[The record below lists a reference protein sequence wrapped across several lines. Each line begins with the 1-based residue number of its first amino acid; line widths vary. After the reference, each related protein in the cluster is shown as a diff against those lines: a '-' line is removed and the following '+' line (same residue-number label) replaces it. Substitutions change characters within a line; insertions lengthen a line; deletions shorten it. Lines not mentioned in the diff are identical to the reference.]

1 MHGVLRDI
9 HQNLGRRP
17 SPVEPIYGHKHKSY
31 FTRAEVAELLEVSP
45 NTISRWVRGGKIPS
59 VLTPG
64 GRRRYPVEAI
74 TRLVQEFQQ
83 GGPDAPSAEQQR

>member
-1 MHGVLRDI
+1 MRAVLRGMR
-9 HQNLGRRP
+9 QKSGRRP
-17 SPVEPIYGHKHKSY
+17 GPVEPTYGHKYKSY

-74 TRLVQEFQQ
+74 VRLVREFRH
-83 GGPDAPSAEQQR
+83 GDPVSRPAEHAR

>member
-1 MHGVLRDI
+1 MRCVLRDMR
-9 HQNLGRRP
+9 QKSGRRP
-17 SPVEPIYGHKHKSY
+17 GPVESTYGHKHKSY
-31 FTRAEVAELLEVSP
+31 FTRAEVAALLEVSP

-74 TRLVQEFQQ
+74 VRLVREFQQ
-83 GGPDAPSAEQQR
+83 GGPDAPSAEHQD

>member
-1 MHGVLRDI
+1 
-9 HQNLGRRP
+9 
-17 SPVEPIYGHKHKSY
+17 VEPIYGHKHKSY

-45 NTISRWVRGGKIPS
+45 NTISRWARGGNIPS

-74 TRLVQEFQQ
+74 IGLAQEFQQ
-83 GGPDAPSAEQQR
+83 GGPVAPSAEHQR

>member
-1 MHGVLRDI
+1 M
-9 HQNLGRRP
+9 
-17 SPVEPIYGHKHKSY
+17 EPTYGHKHKSY

-74 TRLVQEFQQ
+74 TRLVQEFQH
-83 GGPDAPSAEQQR
+83 GGAFAAPAEQQR

>member
-1 MHGVLRDI
+1 MHGVRRAMR
-9 HQNLGRRP
+9 QKSGRRP
-17 SPVEPIYGHKHKSY
+17 APVEPTYGHKHKSY

-74 TRLVQEFQQ
+74 TRLAQEFQH
-83 GGPDAPSAEQQR
+83 GGPVAPSAEQQL

>member
-1 MHGVLRDI
+1 MLRAVRKKS
-9 HQNLGRRP
+9 GRRP
-17 SPVEPIYGHKHKSY
+17 DPVESTYGHKHKSY

-64 GRRRYPVEAI
+64 GRRRYPVDAI

-83 GGPDAPSAEQQR
+83 GGPGTPSAEQQR

>member
-1 MHGVLRDI
+1 MHGVLRDM

-17 SPVEPIYGHKHKSY
+17 SPVESTYGHKHKSY

>member
-1 MHGVLRDI
+1 M
-9 HQNLGRRP
+9 
-17 SPVEPIYGHKHKSY
+17 EPIYGHKHKSY

-45 NTISRWVRGGKIPS
+45 NTISRWARGGKIPS

-74 TRLVQEFQQ
+74 IHMAQAFQH
-83 GGPDAPSAEQQR
+83 GGPLAPSVEHQR

>member
-1 MHGVLRDI
+1 MR
-9 HQNLGRRP
+9 QKSGRQP
-17 SPVEPIYGHKHKSY
+17 GPVEPTYSHKHKSY

-45 NTISRWVRGGKIPS
+45 NTVSRWVRGGKIPS

-83 GGPDAPSAEQQR
+83 ADPLAPSAEQQR

>member
-1 MHGVLRDI
+1 MRGVLRDMR
-9 HQNLGRRP
+9 QKSGRRP
-17 SPVEPIYGHKHKSY
+17 GPVEPTYGHKHKSY

-74 TRLVQEFQQ
+74 TRLAQEFQH
-83 GGPDAPSAEQQR
+83 GGPVAPSAEQQL